1 MLLPAAG
8 HVWMAIIAVVASG
21 AWLAA
26 VAQPGQPVRRIGD
39 RWLSVPSEAGAVR
52 VPYFGSGDLAT
63 PQPMVS
69 RAVVILNGTL
79 RNADDYYAS
88 GVAAAKSAGADL
100 RRVFILAPQFLAT
113 PDVEAVSAADD
124 VPLWSLDG
132 WKDGARALRP
142 QHGPSSFT
150 VLDMILQALL
160 DRRRFPSLGVV
171 VVAGH
176 SAGGQVVQR
185 YAATSRADAEVR
197 SAGITLRYVVANP
210 STYLYFDDRRVTAEG
225 GLAAFPR
232 ASCPSFN
239 RYKYGLEDA
248 NEYVGSPDG
257 LALARRYAQRDVT
270 YLLGEEDT
278 NPRAPYLDT
287 TCAAA
292 AQGASR
298 RERGERY
305 VRYLQLLLGA
315 EIGQRHRHY
324 IVPGVGHDHAGI
336 FGSPCGLRQ
345 LYGDGRC

>member
-1 MLLPAAG
+1 MLLPAG
-8 HVWMAIIAVVASG
+8 YVLMAIIAAATSG

-39 RWLSVPSEAGAVR
+39 RWLTVASDAGVVR
-52 VPYFGSGDLAT
+52 VPYFGSGDLGT
-63 PQPMVS
+63 RQPAVS
-69 RAVVILNGTL
+69 RAVVIVNGTL
-79 RNADDYYAS
+79 RNADEYYAS
-88 GVAAAKSAGADL
+88 GVTAARAAGADL
-100 RRVFILAPQFLAT
+100 RRVLIMAPQFLAT
-113 PDVEAVSAADD
+113 PDAEAAGVTGD

-142 QHGPSSFT
+142 QDGPSSFA
-150 VLDMILQALL
+150 VMDAILQQLL
-160 DRRRFPSLGVV
+160 DRGRFPTLRTV

-176 SAGGQVVQR
+176 SAGGQFVQR
-185 YAATSRADAEVR
+185 YAATSRPDMR
-197 SAGITLRYVVANP
+197 SAGITVRYVVANP
-210 STYLYFDDRRVTAEG
+210 STYLYFDDRRVSADG
-225 GLAAFPR
+225 RLAIFPR
-232 ASCPSFN
+232 AACPSFN

-248 NEYVGSPDG
+248 NEYVGSPNG
-257 LALARRYAQRDVT
+257 LDLARRYARRDVT
-270 YLLGEEDT
+270 YLLGGEDT
-278 NPRAPYLDT
+278 DPRAPYLDT

-305 VRYLQLLLGA
+305 ARYLQLLLGA
-315 EIGQRHRHY
+315 KIGRRHRHY